1 MNNKLILAANVLEKI
16 YMVVLYSQISDWP
29 IIVSIIYPKLP
40 DDGMNNDP
48 DGLRTRHE
56 GAS

>member
-1 MNNKLILAANVLEKI
+1 MLSIAAVANTK
-16 YMVVLYSQISDWP
+16 
-29 IIVSIIYPKLP
+29 IVSIVCLKLP

>member
-1 MNNKLILAANVLEKI
+1 MLSIPAVCVASTKI
-16 YMVVLYSQISDWP
+16 AS
-29 IIVSIIYPKLP
+29 IVCLKLP

>member
-1 MNNKLILAANVLEKI
+1 MQLIGIASTK
-16 YMVVLYSQISDWP
+16 
-29 IIVSIIYPKLP
+29 IVSIVFLKLP
-40 DDGMNNDP
+40 DDGINNDP

>member
-1 MNNKLILAANVLEKI
+1 MLSITAELCVANTK
-16 YMVVLYSQISDWP
+16 
-29 IIVSIIYPKLP
+29 IVSIICLKLP

>member
-1 MNNKLILAANVLEKI
+1 MTNKLILAANVLEQIYIAVLASTKI
-16 YMVVLYSQISDWP
+16 AS
-29 IIVSIIYPKLP
+29 IVCLKLP